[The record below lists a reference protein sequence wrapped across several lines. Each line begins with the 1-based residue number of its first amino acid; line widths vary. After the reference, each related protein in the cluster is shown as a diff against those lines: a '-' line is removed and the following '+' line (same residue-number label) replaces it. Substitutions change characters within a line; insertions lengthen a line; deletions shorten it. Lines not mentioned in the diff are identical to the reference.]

1 MGPRTVY
8 DKGYKMKGNKD
19 DEAGLMKHG
28 LSDTSPCYLGKG
40 VAITFTL
47 PSINLLYLH
56 AGKVLK

>member
-1 MGPRTVY
+1 ME
-8 DKGYKMKGNKD
+8 GNKD